1 MKLFVALVVII
12 VIVAA
17 VVWYTVN
24 VALMIDYLAKEK
36 IKKHEK
42 KS

>member
-1 MKLFVALVVII
+1 MKLFIALITII
-12 VIVAA
+12 VIVVA
-17 VVWYTVN
+17 VVWYVVN